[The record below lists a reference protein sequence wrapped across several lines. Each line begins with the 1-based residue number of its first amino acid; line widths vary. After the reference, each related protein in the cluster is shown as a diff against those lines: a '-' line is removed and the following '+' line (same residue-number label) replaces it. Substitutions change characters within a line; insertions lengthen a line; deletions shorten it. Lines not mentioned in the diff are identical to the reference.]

1 MGSFFYL
8 WTGALRR
15 ENIKEMFRR
24 ILGPIVIFV
33 SGFMIGYYTC
43 ERLKQRSDLNELE
56 IQRKE
61 LLKQLQLAVKRSR
74 STIDNLKQNTD
85 DSNLRLK
92 NNFVTGKL

>member
-1 MGSFFYL
+1 MGVFFIRMDR
-8 WTGALRR
+8 GPEAGKH
-15 ENIKEMFRR
+15 KEMFRR

-33 SGFMIGYYTC
+33 SGFMIGYYTR